1 MAMPKYVKLP
11 DNSLFPV
18 EEGED
23 YATAM
28 RAAYAKYPDAFGG
41 EPIAKKGPESGFMPA
56 LKAGYQNLRG
66 DISALAG
73 KTGITDLDVAEQEVA
88 ARRQKAAEIYKPTE
102 ESWSQAPLTK
112 IGELAGGSLPY
123 MAAPLAAG
131 AAALALPETAAAAA
145 IGTGLAGLTSAAQFT
160 GSNLGRQMEEGKT
173 LRETELGSAAL
184 AAVPQAA
191 LDMVGLKMIPGVRQ
205 LFAAAG
211 KEVSEQAAKKIAEQ
225 GMKEVLKD
233 YGAAT
238 IKTMGTE
245 GLTEAGQQVFERLQA
260 GLSITDE
267 KARSEYLDNFIGGA
281 VLGGTLA
288 PAGRYVERSGEA
300 GKQAME
306 TAKERRLQSAAE
318 KAQADA
324 AQKEQQAQEEAAKAT
339 PEYAMQVGQQYDT
352 LLDQF
357 KTQKSALKKPGAD
370 ATPVEKAEYKD
381 AQAQVAAL
389 NAQLK
394 EIVPEYR
401 RTKTLREQE
410 LEKKRVS
417 GMSPEDYMLEQT
429 QEVANTKAKQVAPDL
444 GGYYE
449 QQIAGPSKEVDP
461 LQQYVDQRLGLMQ
474 QQSPTTDREAY
485 VDYLMHDPVMA
496 RQVVQNRVP
505 LPGLTRND
513 REVVLDTMGKHF
525 AEFDKQQAEQADQRA
540 NLLSNQLK
548 LQDNADLLGAA
559 RDRGPGA
566 VPEIVALQNIGE
578 KNRAAPTSGN
588 AKSYLTEQFPQGK
601 LISERMKYAQETLP
615 EGETGPSE
623 QDQALAQKVVDTLP
637 KGAIITPGKVY
648 EGLGG
653 GTMRDR
659 SDLLTQLAMARET
672 KNNAAAR
679 TIIENLRGLND
690 RPTTGTGEIA
700 TAESQAS
707 IGRSTLPEARAK
719 EAEAD
724 KFGEQQNKQLLE
736 LTRILGYA
744 SKGKL
749 ILPET
754 LKQRTDATKQLYFEH
769 HADEIDARR
778 AAFGVG
784 PMADWERGEARARV
798 MEALNELQNRAG
810 RPAKDAPVGQRQF
823 GALIPAI
830 AVLQDQMRK
839 NIAQTV
845 GNSVERA
852 NLNAVNETVEKTG
865 ATPTQYYTED
875 AAGNKKPVEIQQD
888 QTQRRIAA
896 PAELTLR
903 AERNP
908 AKTEETLTK
917 LIDTSAQR
925 QRAVPAGTEK
935 PAARV
940 SSFAD
945 IGKLLEDERSKG
957 ELEPMSPG
965 SIELLHKIRETLPVV
980 KDEGFQTLASKVVHQ
995 IDTGNEPNIFDV
1007 RDLHEAMAAH
1017 EEAAQS
1023 ATRSGATQEEL
1034 QRTSAQ
1040 PQRELFPEASVQT
1053 LRETPRN
1060 FQKLLD
1066 SKNIQGLRDALA
1078 QQKTDNQAALAEARK
1093 NIPAIKTALDAAQ
1106 EAYDASLAK
1115 IQSTTP
1121 NKLAIVKGRE
1131 EEMGAAEQLLSGLRF
1146 KKRTV
1151 EEKLAE
1157 ITRLRS
1163 AIYAAGESDGSFGE
1177 KANILAAN
1185 AFSEEAAL
1193 RKTLTEVDLMLA
1205 NAGSLQKA
1213 VAEFQAAEKPVTEQI
1228 ETASTEAEKEFQQN
1242 KAALAKE
1249 KQAASASA
1257 PKSAPV
1263 TETLGTPEG
1272 EYRAALQRAR
1282 EGLGLPGQ
1290 KRSVDTS
1297 AMKTQMANMRRAL
1310 GSFDAQL
1317 EDKKLTAEKRA
1328 EIQKKRDDTAAKLEA
1343 VYQNAPRITS
1353 EIKEQGQLE
1362 LEKAF
1367 DEVQVAGYEA
1377 VAARRRGRAGE
1388 AAPKLPTAKKGPVV
1402 KPTLGGQPS
1411 QSGEKKATPATIA
1424 AGDTLEKL
1432 AEERAALRELEA
1444 REKYLRDNNKH
1455 KAAGKLTPT
1464 FKALQE
1470 QIEKQKNRVAKVDK
1484 AQGKIAAEV
1493 RDTNKALGRK
1503 PVVNVA
1509 SETEVGLKGEE
1520 ETITKAPK
1528 VLYRTV
1534 TTSGPTMEVQKI
1546 ENLAERITA
1555 GWANAPIIKVVPNEV
1570 GLPIRIRNDLA
1581 KDEKTGQVPGLY
1593 DTKTKTVYLI
1603 ADALH
1608 NANDVVL
1615 TVAHEAAGHHGI
1627 RELLGATYTQKMD
1640 EIFAGNKAVQ
1650 TQAKAKMKA
1659 EPNLSQQVA
1668 VEEVLAEMAEKPNPT
1683 PEEKNALQ
1691 RIYAAL
1697 KQWFAKTFNLT
1708 NVTDAEVQQL
1718 VADARQYV
1726 IEGAKKAEGQA
1737 PTSGV
1742 VKRTKAAKYEEENA
1756 LTDLAAKI
1764 IAKPKTFKERM
1775 GTNLA
1780 LEAEM
1785 NAVDMRAGLREA
1797 LKVGAK
1803 AYGDQ
1808 KDFVQAMYNVTK
1820 ADQKMSVVQAVLS
1833 NGPLE
1838 TYVDDKGYHGIRS
1851 TNKNS
1856 ASEIFKAISDI
1867 PGGNEEGKVALATT
1881 YMIAQRA
1888 ANKGL
1893 KKLDL
1898 GALGVTQ
1905 AELDAAM
1912 AAAQANPA
1920 MGKALEHVRTVYNAY
1935 NKGMIEFLSST
1946 GAIPKATAQDLLK
1959 NGDYVPF
1966 YRVNENGM
1974 ADLTFGG
1981 EVTINIGDIRHQPYL
1996 NELKGGEARILP
2008 LTESVM
2014 RNTLLLTDKALT
2026 NLATKN
2032 VAYAMQNFGAGH
2044 GPLDKEGK
2052 PTNAMAIHK
2061 GKAPTGND
2069 IVKFNQEPDPKDAKD
2084 TGERWVRVR
2093 TEGTPMEGIPSE
2105 LVVKSLE
2112 GAHMTLPAFLKI
2124 GGIAGDILRSGVTRT
2139 PIYLA
2144 RQLVRD
2150 PMAAS
2155 FTGGLNYGPLRAVA
2169 KAGKEF
2175 IKMTR
2180 GTSDAGAK
2188 LIEKGLIQSGIFT
2201 GDADDMSKIA
2211 LQLASGKNQSVI
2223 DSVLAA
2229 ADRAAMRA
2237 DAATRALVYE
2247 NAINNGL
2254 SEVEADM
2261 MTMESMN
2268 FHKRGLSP
2276 SVQYASRLIPFFNAQ
2291 IQGLNVLY
2299 KAATGQMPFEEQQQ
2313 IKQKFFN
2320 NAMLLV
2326 GTGIVYA
2333 MAMEDDE
2340 YFKNAKPRDKY
2351 SNFFIP
2357 IPGMD
2362 EPFKLPIP
2370 YEAGW
2375 FFSLAVAA
2383 VDAMKE
2389 ETDGKQQ
2396 FEALRDMF
2404 LQSVPGY
2411 SSKGVPQ
2418 VVKPIFEVFT
2428 NKNFFTGGDL
2438 ESPRLQRLSP
2448 QERFNTSTTEAAKAL
2463 SRALPLLS
2471 PIQIEHLATGYFGQ
2485 LPLVV
2490 MGAASSLFKPE
2501 ATGEAP
2507 SSRIT
2512 DIPLIGS
2519 SFQKKYGGAESDVM
2533 YREAAN
2539 SIEAKATYDSMRKQG
2554 RAEEAKS
2561 YLDDNRT
2568 EIAAAG
2574 LARNYQTTMGRLRAD
2589 QDRITALP
2597 NMSGEEKRA
2606 RIDKL
2611 DAARQ
2616 DVTNKYTAALKR
2628 VQMSV
2633 DKTTRQ

>member
-1 MAMPKYVKLP
+1 MAKYLPLP
-11 DNSLFPV
+11 DGNSV
-18 EEGED
+18 TIREGETPD
-23 YATAM
+23 QAWQ
-28 RAAYAKYPDAFGG
+28 RAQQMYPASFGITPPE
-41 EPIAKKGPESGFMPA
+41 EPTKKGPESGFMPA

-73 KTGITDLDVAEQEVA
+73 KTGITDVDVAEQEIA
-88 ARRQKAAEIYKPTE
+88 ARRQKAAEIYKPTA

-112 IGELAGGSLPY
+112 LGELAGGSLPY

-131 AAALALPETAAAAA
+131 AAALALPEVAAAGA

-211 KEVSEQAAKKIAEQ
+211 KEVSEKAAKKIAEQ

-267 KARSEYLDNFIGGA
+267 KARDEYLENFVGGA
-281 VLGGTLA
+281 VLGGVLA
-288 PAGRYVERSGEA
+288 PGGRYVERSGEA
-300 GKQAME
+300 GKQAIQTE
-306 TAKERRLQSAAE
+306 KEKRQAQAAAKIQADAALKAQQDQEAAE
-318 KAQADA
+318 KA
-324 AQKEQQAQEEAAKAT
+324 T
-339 PEYAMQVGQQYDT
+339 PPYAMQVGQQYDT

-357 KTQKSALKKPGAD
+357 KTQKAALKKPGAD

-389 NAQLK
+389 NEQLK

-401 RTKTLREQE
+401 RTAPIRAQE
-410 LEKKRVS
+410 IEKQRVA

-449 QQIAGPSKEVDP
+449 QQIAGPKKEVDP
-461 LQQYVDQRLGLMQ
+461 LQQYIDQRLALMQ

-485 VDYLMHDPVMA
+485 IDYLMYDPAMA

-505 LPGLTRND
+505 LPGLSRDD
-513 REVVLDTMGKHF
+513 REVVLDTMGSHF
-525 AEFDKQQAEQADQRA
+525 ETFDKQQAEQAEQRA

-548 LQDNADLLGAA
+548 LQDNADLLKAA
-559 RDRGPGA
+559 QARGPGA
-566 VPEIVALQNIGE
+566 VPEIVALRNIGE
-578 KNRAAPTSGN
+578 KNRAAATSGN

-601 LISERMKYAQETLP
+601 LISERTKLAQPNLHEEEP
-615 EGETGPSE
+615 GPSE

-637 KGAIITPGKVY
+637 VNGPTITPGKVY

-659 SDLLTQLAMARET
+659 SDLLTQLAVARET

-679 TIIENLRGLND
+679 TIIENLRGLGGAENK
-690 RPTTGTGEIA
+690 GTGEIT
-700 TAESQAS
+700 TAAEQAS
-707 IGRSTLPEARAK
+707 LGRATLPEARAK
-719 EAEAD
+719 EAAAD
-724 KFGEQQNKQLLE
+724 KYGEQQNQQLLA
-736 LTRILGYA
+736 LTRMLG
-744 SKGKL
+744 KVNQGTL
-749 ILPET
+749 VLPET
-754 LKQRTDATKQLYFEH
+754 LKQRTDAAKQLYFEH
-769 HADEIDARR
+769 HANEIDARR
-778 AAFGVG
+778 EAFGVQ

-798 MEALNELQNRAG
+798 MEALNELQNRWGSSANAA
-810 RPAKDAPVGQRQF
+810 PAGQRQF
-823 GALIPAI
+823 GSQTQAV

-845 GNSVERA
+845 GNAVERA
-852 NLNAVNETVEKTG
+852 NLNATNELAEKT
-865 ATPTQYYTED
+865 
-875 AAGNKKPVEIQQD
+875 NKPKETGP
-888 QTQRRIAA
+888 RIAA

-903 AERNP
+903 SERNP
-908 AKTEETLTK
+908 ATTEETLTK

-925 QRAVPAGTEK
+925 QRAVPTAAEK
-935 PAARV
+935 PMAKV

-945 IGKLLEDERSKG
+945 ISKLLEDERSKG
-957 ELEPMSPG
+957 ALEPMSPG
-965 SIELLHKIRETLPVV
+965 SIELLHKIRETLPIV
-980 KDEGFQTLASKVVHQ
+980 KDENFQTLASKVVHQ

-1017 EEAAQS
+1017 EAATQS
-1023 ATRSGATQEEL
+1023 TTRPGATQEEL

-1078 QQKTDNQAALAEARK
+1078 QQKADNRAALEEARK
-1093 NIPAIKTALDAAQ
+1093 NLPVIKTKLEAAQ
-1106 EAYDASLAK
+1106 EAYDAALAK
-1115 IQSTTP
+1115 IQNTTP
-1121 NKLAIVKGRE
+1121 NKIAVVKGRE
-1131 EEMGAAEQLLSGLRF
+1131 EEMNAAEQLLAGLRF
-1146 KKRTV
+1146 KKRSV
-1151 EEKLAE
+1151 EERLSE
-1157 ITRLRS
+1157 IASLRS
-1163 AIYAAGESDGSFGE
+1163 AIYTAGESNGSFGE

-1185 AFSEEAAL
+1185 AFSEEPAL
-1193 RKTLTEVDLMLA
+1193 RKTLAEVDLLLA

-1213 VAEFQAAEKPVTEQI
+1213 VADFHAAEKPVTEQI
-1228 ETASTEAEKEFQQN
+1228 EKASVEAEQEYQQR
-1242 KAALAKE
+1242 KAELEKAKTPATVAKE
-1249 KQAASASA
+1249 TQTK
-1257 PKSAPV
+1257 
-1263 TETLGTPEG
+1263 EELGTPEG
-1272 EYRAALQRAR
+1272 KYRAALQRAR

-1290 KRSVDTS
+1290 KRMVDTGE
-1297 AMKTQMANMRRAL
+1297 MKVQMANMRRAL

-1343 VYQNAPRITS
+1343 VYENAPRITS
-1353 EIKEQGQLE
+1353 EIKEQGQIE

-1367 DEVQVAGYEA
+1367 DEAQAASYEA
-1377 VAARRRGRAGE
+1377 VAARRRGRKGE
-1388 AAPKLPTAKKGPVV
+1388 AAPKLPAAKKGPTV
-1402 KPTLGGQPS
+1402 KPVLGGQPT

-1432 AEERAALRELEA
+1432 AEERAKLRDLEA
-1444 REKYLRDNNKH
+1444 REAYLRTNNKH

-1470 QIEKQKNRVAKVDK
+1470 QIEKQKNAVAKVEK

-1503 PVVNVA
+1503 TVVNVA

-1520 ETITKAPK
+1520 ATITKAPK
-1528 VLYRTV
+1528 VLYRTA
-1534 TTSGPTMEVQKI
+1534 TTSGPTMEVKKI

-1555 GWANAPIIKVVPNEV
+1555 GWVNAPIIKVVANEE
-1570 GLPIRIRNDLA
+1570 GLPIRIRNNLT
-1581 KDEKTGQVPGLY
+1581 KDEKSGQVPGLY

-1608 NANDVVL
+1608 SATDVVL

-1627 RELLGATYTQKMD
+1627 RELLGATYTQKMN
-1640 EIFAGNKAVQ
+1640 EIFAGNKAVREQ
-1650 TQAKAKMKA
+1650 AQAKMAA

-1683 PEEKNALQ
+1683 PEEKSALQ

-1697 KQWFAKTFNLT
+1697 KQWLAKTFNLP

-1718 VADARQYV
+1718 VANARQYV
-1726 IEGAKKAEGQA
+1726 IEGTEKAEGQA
-1737 PTSGV
+1737 PTGEV
-1742 VKRTKAAKYEEENA
+1742 VKRTKAPKYEEENA
-1756 LTDLAAKI
+1756 LTDLAGKI

-1775 GTNLA
+1775 GMNLA

-1797 LKVGAK
+1797 LKVGAE
-1803 AYGDQ
+1803 AYGEQ

-1820 ADQKMSVVQAVLS
+1820 ADQKMSVVQTALS
-1833 NGPLE
+1833 SGPLE
-1838 TYVDDKGYHGIRS
+1838 LYTDDKGYHGIRS

-1898 GALGVTQ
+1898 GALGITQ
-1905 AELDAAM
+1905 EELDAAM
-1912 AAAQANPA
+1912 AAAQANPTL
-1920 MGKALEHVRTVYNAY
+1920 GKALEHVRTVYNAY
-1935 NKGMIEFLSST
+1935 NKGMIEFLAST

-1981 EVTINIGDIRHQPYL
+1981 EITINIGDIRHQPYL

-2032 VAYAMQNFGAGH
+2032 VAYAMQNFGDGH

-2061 GKAPTGND
+2061 GKAPAGND

-2155 FTGGLNYGPLRAVA
+2155 FTGGLNYGPLTAVA

-2211 LQLASGKNQSVI
+2211 LQLASGKNQSLI
-2223 DSVLAA
+2223 DKVLAG

-2276 SVQYASRLIPFFNAQ
+2276 TVQYASRLIPFLNAQ

-2299 KAATGQMPFEEQQQ
+2299 KAATGQMPFEEQQR

-2333 MAMEDDE
+2333 MAMEDDDA
-2340 YFKNAKPRDKY
+2340 FRRAKPRDKY

-2411 SSKGVPQ
+2411 SSKGMPQ
-2418 VVKPIFEVFT
+2418 IAKPAFEVFT
-2428 NKNFFTGGDL
+2428 NKNFFTGGAL
-2438 ESPRLQRLSP
+2438 ESPRLQHLAP
-2448 QERFNTSTTEAAKAL
+2448 QERFTTSTTEAAKAL

-2507 SSRIT
+2507 STRIT

-2539 SIEAKATYDSMRKQG
+2539 AIEAKATFDSMRKQG
-2554 RAEEAKS
+2554 RAEEAKA
-2561 YLDDNRT
+2561 YLEDNRV

-2589 QDRITALP
+2589 QERITALP

-2616 DVTNKYTAALKR
+2616 DVTDKYTAALKR
-2628 VQMSV
+2628 VQASV
-2633 DKTTRQ
+2633 GKTTPQ

>member
-1 MAMPKYVKLP
+1 MAKYLPLP
-11 DNSLFPV
+11 DGNSV
-18 EEGED
+18 TIREGE
-23 YATAM
+23 TASQAWQ
-28 RAAYAKYPDAFGG
+28 RAQQMYPASFGLTPPE
-41 EPIAKKGPESGFMPA
+41 EPAKKGPESGFMPA
-56 LKAGYQNLRG
+56 LKASYQNLRG

-102 ESWSQAPLTK
+102 DSWSQSPLTK

-123 MAAPLAAG
+123 VVAPAAAG
-131 AAALALPETAAAAA
+131 AAALALPATAPAAL

-173 LRETELGSAAL
+173 LKETELGSAAL

-233 YGAAT
+233 YGTAT
-238 IKTMGTE
+238 VKTMGVE

-267 KARSEYLDNFIGGA
+267 KARNEYLDNFIGGA

-288 PAGRYVERSGEA
+288 PGGRYVERSGEA

-324 AQKEQQAQEEAAKAT
+324 DRKAQEAQEEAAKAT
-339 PEYAMQVGQQYDT
+339 PAYAMQVGQQYDT
-352 LLDQF
+352 LFDQF
-357 KTQKSALKKPGAD
+357 KTQKAALKKPGAD

-389 NAQLK
+389 NEQLK
-394 EIVPEYR
+394 AIVPEYR
-401 RTKTLREQE
+401 RTITLREQAQE
-410 LEKKRVS
+410 QMRVA
-417 GMSPEDYMLEQT
+417 GMSPEDYMLEQMGQ
-429 QEVANTKAKQVAPDL
+429 QEEGVRAAGRKENRGQLFAAEAPVAEPVDTSVHDYVA
-444 GGYYE
+444 E
-449 QQIAGPSKEVDP
+449 QMTAAQNAGALSMQD
-461 LQQYVDQRLGLMQ
+461 RL
-474 QQSPTTDREAY
+474 
-485 VDYLMHDPVMA
+485 DYLMQNPAMA
-496 RQVVQNRVP
+496 QQVVANRIPVP
-505 LPGLTRND
+505 GVS
-513 REVVLDTMGKHF
+513 REEQSTLRSAMVLHLK
-525 AEFDKQQAEQADQRA
+525 EFDKQLAEQEKARAEQADRMRGLMA
-540 NLLSNQLK
+540 GTTPGT
-548 LQDNADLLGAA
+548 DIMGAA
-559 RDRGPGA
+559 RQAPGVQA
-566 VPEIVALQNIGE
+566 
-578 KNRAAPTSGN
+578 
-588 AKSYLTEQFPQGK
+588 
-601 LISERMKYAQETLP
+601 AQEQRVAEEARSRVVTP
-615 EGETGPSE
+615 ELESLRKLGQTSEYSRAEALRTSYETNKAADE
-623 QDQALAQKVVDTLP
+623 ANQALAQKVVDTLP
-637 KGAIITPGKVY
+637 ISGATITPGKVY

-659 SDLLTQLAMARET
+659 SDLLTQLAVARET

-679 TIIENLRGLND
+679 TIIENLRGLGGAENK
-690 RPTTGTGEIA
+690 GVGEIT
-700 TAESQAS
+700 TAAEQAS
-707 IGRSTLPEARAK
+707 LGRSTLPEARAK
-719 EAEAD
+719 EAAAD
-724 KFGEQQNKQLLE
+724 KYGEQQNAQLLA
-736 LTRILGYA
+736 LTRMLG
-744 SKGKL
+744 KVNQGTL
-749 ILPET
+749 VLPDT
-754 LKQRTDATKQLYFEH
+754 LKQRTDAAKQLYFEH
-769 HADEIDARR
+769 HANEIDARR
-778 AAFGVG
+778 EAFGVQ

-798 MEALNELQNRAG
+798 MEALNELQNRWG
-810 RPAKDAPVGQRQF
+810 SDANKAEAGQRQF
-823 GALIPAI
+823 GSQTQAV

-839 NIAQTV
+839 NITQTV
-845 GNSVERA
+845 GNAVERA
-852 NLNAVNETVEKTG
+852 NLNATNELAEKT
-865 ATPTQYYTED
+865 T
-875 AAGNKKPVEIQQD
+875 KPK
-888 QTQRRIAA
+888 TTAPRIAA

-925 QRAVPAGTEK
+925 QRAVPTGAEK
-935 PAARV
+935 PTARV
-940 SSFAD
+940 ESFAD

-957 ELEPMSPG
+957 ELQPMSPG
-965 SIELLHKIRETLPVV
+965 AIELLHKIRETLPVV
-980 KDEGFQTLASKVVHQ
+980 KDENFQTLASKVVHQ

-1007 RDLHEAMAAH
+1007 RDLHDAMAAH
-1017 EEAAQS
+1017 EKAIES
-1023 ATRSGATQEEL
+1023 TTRPGATQEEL

-1040 PQRELFPEASVQT
+1040 PQRSLPGFEPEIEGMQRA
-1053 LRETPRN
+1053 TPEN
-1060 FQKLLD
+1060 FQKALD
-1066 SKNIQGLRDALA
+1066 SKEV
-1078 QQKTDNQAALAEARK
+1078 AAR
-1093 NIPAIKTALDAAQ
+1093 
-1106 EAYDASLAK
+1106 
-1115 IQSTTP
+1115 
-1121 NKLAIVKGRE
+1121 
-1131 EEMGAAEQLLSGLRF
+1131 
-1146 KKRTV
+1146 
-1151 EEKLAE
+1151 
-1157 ITRLRS
+1157 
-1163 AIYAAGESDGSFGE
+1163 
-1177 KANILAAN
+1177 
-1185 AFSEEAAL
+1185 
-1193 RKTLTEVDLMLA
+1193 
-1205 NAGSLQKA
+1205 
-1213 VAEFQAAEKPVTEQI
+1213 
-1228 ETASTEAEKEFQQN
+1228 
-1242 KAALAKE
+1242 KAALE
-1249 KQAASASA
+1249 KQEAAAA
-1257 PKSAPV
+1257 EAAKPVELTPAAQRAQAATAPV
-1263 TETLGTPEG
+1263 ERKES
-1272 EYRAALQRAR
+1272 YQDVVQRAR
-1282 EGLGLPGQ
+1282 EGLGLPGT
-1290 KRSVDTS
+1290 RNLRDTS
-1297 AMKTQMANMRRAL
+1297 AMKSQMANMRRKL

-1317 EDKKLTAEKRA
+1317 EDKKLTDEKRA
-1328 EIQKKRDDTAAKLEA
+1328 EIQAKRDTTAAELES

-1367 DEVQVAGYEA
+1367 DDAQTAAYEGI
-1377 VAARRRGRAGE
+1377 AARRRGRKGE
-1388 AAPKLPTAKKGPVV
+1388 LPPKLPAAKKGPTV
-1402 KPTLGGQPS
+1402 KPVLGGMPT

-1444 REKYLRDNNKH
+1444 REAYLRSNNKH

-1470 QIEKQKNRVAKVDK
+1470 KIEAQKNRVAKVEK
-1484 AQGKIAAEV
+1484 TQGKIA
-1493 RDTNKALGRK
+1493 
-1503 PVVNVA
+1503 
-1509 SETEVGLKGEE
+1509 TEVKQTNAELA
-1520 ETITKAPK
+1520 KARNVKPAEGDK
-1528 VLYRTV
+1528 IGGAVYRTA
-1534 TTSGPTMEVQKI
+1534 TTGGEAMEVSKI
-1546 ENLAERITA
+1546 ENLAKRITE
-1555 GWANAPIIKVVPNEV
+1555 GWVNAPVIKVVPNEA
-1570 GLPIRIRNDLA
+1570 GLPVRIRNDLHT
-1581 KDEKTGQVPGLY
+1581 DEKTGQVPGLY
-1593 DTKTKTVYLI
+1593 DTRTKTVYLI

-1608 NANDVVL
+1608 SANDVVL

-1627 RELLGATYTQKMD
+1627 RELLGSTYTQKMD
-1640 EIFAGNKAVQ
+1640 ELFAGNKAVQ

-1697 KQWFAKTFNLT
+1697 KQWFAKTFNLPH
-1708 NVTDAEVQQL
+1708 VTDAEVQQV
-1718 VADARQYV
+1718 VANARQYV
-1726 IEGAKKAEGQA
+1726 IEGAEKAEGQA
-1737 PTSGV
+1737 PTGEV

-1756 LTDLAAKI
+1756 LTDLAGKL
-1764 IAKPKTFKERM
+1764 IAQPKTFKERM
-1775 GTNLA
+1775 GSNLA
-1780 LEAEM
+1780 LEAEQ
-1785 NAVDMRAGLREA
+1785 NTVDMRAGLREM

-1808 KDFVQAMYNVTK
+1808 HDFVQAMYNVTK

-1838 TYVDDKGYHGIRS
+1838 TYTDDKGYHGIRS

-1867 PGGNEEGKVALATT
+1867 PGGNEQGKVAMATT

-1893 KKLDL
+1893 EKLDL

-1912 AAAQANPA
+1912 AAAEANPTL
-1920 MGKALEHVRTVYNAY
+1920 GKALEHVRTVYNAY
-1935 NKGMIEFLSST
+1935 NKGMIEFLAST

-1981 EVTINIGDIRHQPYL
+1981 EITINIGDIRHQPYL
-1996 NELKGGEARILP
+1996 NELKGGETRILP

-2032 VAYAMQNFGAGH
+2032 VAYAMQKFGEGH

-2061 GKAPTGND
+2061 GKAPAGND
-2069 IVKFNQEPDPKDAKD
+2069 IVKFNQEPDPKDPKD

-2180 GTSDAGAK
+2180 GTSETGAK

-2211 LQLASGKNQSVI
+2211 LQLASGKNQGAI

-2247 NAINNGL
+2247 NAIKNGL

-2276 SVQYASRLIPFFNAQ
+2276 TVQYASRLIPFFNAQ

-2299 KAATGQMPFEEQQQ
+2299 KAATGKMPFEEQQL

-2333 MAMEDDE
+2333 MAMEDDD
-2340 YFKNAKPRDKY
+2340 YFKNAKPKDKY

-2357 IPGMD
+2357 IPGID

-2383 VDAMKE
+2383 VDAMKA
-2389 ETDGKQQ
+2389 ETDGTQQ
-2396 FEALRDMF
+2396 WQALRDMF

-2438 ESPRLQRLSP
+2438 ESARLQRLAP
-2448 QERFNTSTTEAAKAL
+2448 QERFTASTTEAAKAL

-2490 MGAASSLFKPE
+2490 MGAASGLFKPE

-2507 SSRIT
+2507 AARIT

-2539 SIEAKATYDSMRKQG
+2539 AIEAKATFDSMRKQG
-2554 RAEEAKS
+2554 RIEEAKS
-2561 YLDDNRT
+2561 YLEDNRV

-2589 QDRITALP
+2589 QDRITAMP
-2597 NMSGEEKRA
+2597 KMSAEEKRA

-2616 DVTNKYTAALKR
+2616 DVTDKYTAALKR

-2633 DKTTRQ
+2633 DKTTPQ